1 MMRVMT
7 NGLRLTKIC
16 GMKPRKPP
24 DPAPRTPVLSPYHH
38 FDPIP
43 QPEVIEHNTETS
55 WKIWKD
61 LHERDEKRFADTQ
74 PMTQPAGLPPAT
86 AAPVPARPIASKG
99 KSGLEKAIE
108 ESRRNNRVCPRPA
121 KWQELDALLRTAAP
135 EKAVATLPPPLPPG
149 EWQMTTS
156 LAKRL
161 MFRDVI
167 NWAGKHA
174 MVEPLLD
181 FERALPEE
189 QWHHM
194 GD

>member
-1 MMRVMT
+1 
-7 NGLRLTKIC
+7 
-16 GMKPRKPP
+16 MKPRKPP
-24 DPAPRTPVLSPYHH
+24 EPAPSRPVLPPYHH

-43 QPEVIEHNTETS
+43 QPEVIEHHGETS
-55 WKIWKD
+55 WKMWKD
-61 LHERDEKRFADTQ
+61 LQERDEKRFADTQ
-74 PMTQPAGLPPAT
+74 PMTVPAELPAAT
-86 AAPVPARPIASKG
+86 AAPAPRAIPSKG

-121 KWQELDALLRTAAP
+121 KWQELDKLLRTAAP
-135 EKAVATLPPPLPPG
+135 AKAAATLPPPLPPG
-149 EWQMTTS
+149 EWQVTTS

-167 NWAGKHA
+167 DWAGKHA
-174 MVEPLLD
+174 LVQPLLD

-194 GD
+194 GE